1 MLANLGLKTGEP
13 LAYLVGFAA
22 AAVPGTMFL
31 LSSEVQVESW
41 KLALLMVAEL
51 SSGEAMRSAFLHFHK
66 IGAENE
72 YR

>member
-1 MLANLGLKTGEP
+1 MLANLSLKTGEV
-13 LAYLVGFAA
+13 LAYLVGFAV

-31 LSSEVQVESW
+31 LYSEVQVESW

-51 SSGEAMRSAFLHFHK
+51 ACGEAMRSGFLHLHK
-66 IGAENE
+66 RGADDE